1 MGENVWWGVRLG
13 GGTRGPQKK
22 KMLTFTSFFFF
33 SFFVLSKWDITLYNT
48 TLLQGFG
55 FICNWAY

>member
-1 MGENVWWGVRLG
+1 MGAHVVH
-13 GGTRGPQKK
+13 KK
-22 KMLTFTSFFFF
+22 KMLTFTFFLFFF